1 MSEKLEAHKLNVGF
15 SSKSIAVTAVTVAL
29 LIGGQFVLSFFAG
42 VEIVTL
48 LLTVFCVAF
57 GVLHGL
63 VASVAFA
70 LLRCFVFG
78 FSPSVI
84 ILYLVYYPLFSV
96 AVGFYGKLLNKVFDN
111 SEKQKSALFHTKTAK
126 FLVFNVGLTVI
137 VCLLT
142 CLFTMFDNLITPW
155 MMGFGENSRLIYF
168 YNSLPTLLSHVIC
181 AGVSVLVLF
190 YPTYKIMEKVKRS
203 MRL

>member
-1 MSEKLEAHKLNVGF
+1 MCAKIEARKGIVGF
-15 SSKSIAVTAVTVAL
+15 SSKSIAITAVTVAL

-48 LLTVFCVAF
+48 LLAVFCVTF

-84 ILYLVYYPLFSV
+84 ILYLIYYPLFSL
-96 AVGFYGKLLNKVFDN
+96 AVGFYGKLLNKVFDG
-111 SEKQKSALFHTKTAK
+111 SENHKSGLFHTKIAR
-126 FLVFNVGLTVI
+126 FLVFNVGLVI
-137 VCLLT
+137 LVCFLT
-142 CLFTMFDNLITPW
+142 CTFTMLDNLITPW
-155 MMGFGENSRLIYF
+155 IMGFGRNSKMIYF

-181 AGVSVLVLF
+181 VGVTVLVLF
-190 YPTYKIMEKVKRS
+190 FPTYKIMEKVKHG